1 MLRHPLAS
9 LTRALGALFNGHK
22 DEKEAIVDGPPRDL
36 GQPMASPA
44 RRDREETRA
53 SWDSDRIIIVDWGI
67 THWAISFPIFCN
79 SRPELNAP
87 LWL

>member
-22 DEKEAIVDGPPRDL
+22 DEKEAIVDRPPRDL

-53 SWDSDRIIIVDWGI
+53 S
-67 THWAISFPIFCN
+67 
-79 SRPELNAP
+79 
-87 LWL
+87 